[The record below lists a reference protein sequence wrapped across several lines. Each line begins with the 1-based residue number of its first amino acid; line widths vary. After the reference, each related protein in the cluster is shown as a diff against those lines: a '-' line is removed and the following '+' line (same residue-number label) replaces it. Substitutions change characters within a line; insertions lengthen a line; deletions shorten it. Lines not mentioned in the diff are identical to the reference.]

1 MILSYEDIEHISA
14 AVTHDFLSTVPAAEQ
29 KYAVDID
36 ALAKEY
42 LGLDVSYRTLSEDGS
57 VLGVTAYSDT
67 AYTCKLN
74 GEGIVVPLKRSHILI
89 DRRLLGFYEPKKNRR
104 RRFTL
109 AHECAH
115 QILFQLEAP
124 EVQAA
129 CRKPYAMCRAR
140 RPRLL
145 RTREDWREWQA
156 NTLGAALL
164 MPADRLGQAVRE
176 LHGEL
181 PLVFHDGYPTMR
193 SRLIIEHLCSR
204 FSVSRAVMTI
214 RLRQLGFIT
223 QNELEVC
230 A

>member
-124 EVQAA
+124 DVRRQAA
-129 CRKPYAMCRAR
+129 DRFRRLPYAARVAPNRAF
-140 RPRLL
+140 
-145 RTREDWREWQA
+145 EQ
-156 NTLGAALL
+156 
-164 MPADRLGQAVRE
+164 
-176 LHGEL
+176 
-181 PLVFHDGYPTMR
+181 
-193 SRLIIEHLCSR
+193 R
-204 FSVSRAVMTI
+204 F
-214 RLRQLGFIT
+214 
-223 QNELEVC
+223 
-230 A
+230 

>member
-1 MILSYEDIEHISA
+1 MTFS
-14 AVTHDFLSTVPAAEQ
+14 VPSPPPNQ

-89 DRRLLGFYEPKKNRR
+89 DRRLLGFYGPKKNRR

-129 CRKPYAMCRAR
+129 CRSKYRAVAYSLR
-140 RPRLL
+140 ELKSHVDWNEWQGKRPRRGRCLCR
-145 RTREDWREWQA
+145 RTGLKPHSGRCAETSADRFRA
-156 NTLGAALL
+156 AAL
-164 MPADRLGQAVRE
+164 
-176 LHGEL
+176 
-181 PLVFHDGYPTMR
+181 R
-193 SRLIIEHLCSR
+193 SARGS
-204 FSVSRAVMTI
+204 
-214 RLRQLGFIT
+214 
-223 QNELEVC
+223 
-230 A
+230 